1 MRSAIQYR
9 EHRPSPALE
18 RYIEC
23 FWTIET
29 TTDAAPH
36 TVLPDGCVDILLT
49 SGAGRTDLLMVGG
62 MTVARPET
70 LPRGQK
76 LFGVRF
82 RPAMWNLFLSAPW
95 KELTDQAVSLEQIVN
110 GRAKL
115 LRERLEDSRNVA
127 GMIRATESWLGI
139 PRQETVVQRVA
150 EYMARKHGQTRL
162 DDLTAAAGLSSRQ
175 IRRLFVE
182 QTGLTPKELAR
193 VLRFRHSVERLQ
205 SDAGPASAELALE
218 CGYYDQAHF
227 INEFRAFSGSTPGEY
242 QARAV

>member
-9 EHRPSPALE
+9 EHRPSPGLE

-23 FWTIET
+23 FWTIQTAE
-29 TTDAAPH
+29 DAPH
-36 TVLPDGCVDILLT
+36 TVLPDGCADILLT
-49 SGAGRTDLLMVGG
+49 SGAGRADLRVVGG

-70 LPRGQK
+70 LRRGQK

-82 RPAMWNLFLSAPW
+82 RPAMWSLFLRAPW

-115 LRERLEDSRNVA
+115 LREQLEDSPSVT
-127 GMIRATESWLGI
+127 GMIRATESWLGP

-150 EYMARKHGQTRL
+150 EHMARRHGQMRL
-162 DDLTAAAGLSSRQ
+162 DDLSDSAGLSARQ

-242 QARAV
+242 QARTV